1 MLKVWGRR
9 SSFNVQ
15 KVLWLVG
22 ELGLEHEHIPAGG
35 GFGRL
40 DEPTFRAMNPHGRV
54 PVIEDG
60 DATLWESQTIL
71 RYLAAKYGQGKFW
84 SPDPVERGR
93 VEGWMDWSATSLQ
106 PDFLNGIFWG
116 YYRTPEAQRD
126 WPAIDKSLARCTEHF
141 QLLDGILSSQPFLAG
156 ERLTLADIPAGT
168 SLYRYFELD
177 IEQPDLPSVSAWY
190 ERLQQRPAYREHVMI
205 PFTELR
211 GRLDY

>member
-40 DEPTFRAMNPHGRV
+40 DEPAFRAMNPHGRV

-106 PDFLNGIFWG
+106 PDFLNGVFWG